1 MYTRFCHTYTSRD
14 MENYKFY
21 TLKCISIFLEYSDQ
35 WWINLDFIHTF
46 LFLQQNYGDY
56 SKYLLRSVE
65 TFQAYL
71 LLCCV
76 IQEWN
81 TQYSKNKLYEANYS
95 STNSKSSWVLQQGL
109 WSFLMTAINSTKEM
123 NNFVIIFKNT

>member
-1 MYTRFCHTYTSRD
+1 
-14 MENYKFY
+14 
-21 TLKCISIFLEYSDQ
+21 
-35 WWINLDFIHTF
+35 
-46 LFLQQNYGDY
+46 
-56 SKYLLRSVE
+56 VE

-95 STNSKSSWVLQQGL
+95 STNSKSSRVLQQGF
-109 WSFLMTAINSTKEM
+109 WSFLVAAINSTKEM
-123 NNFVIIFKNT
+123 NNSVIVSKNR